1 MRITVPPDLESAL
14 TEQARKKGKA
24 PEDLAL
30 DTLRERFPP
39 VTPPTDT
46 TDTLADYLA
55 DHIGVLG
62 SSELIP
68 GGADMSSDC
77 GRKFADALTEKSP
90 SGPLRSM
97 GALDT
102 GWPFRQE

>member
-30 DTLRERFPP
+30 DTLRERFVPSPP
-39 VTPPTDT
+39 SGDS

-55 DHIGVLG
+55 SHLGVLS
-62 SSELIP
+62 SSEFVP
-68 GGADMSSDC
+68 GGADMSAHC
-77 GRKFADALTEKSP
+77 GKKCADALTEKRKQ
-90 SGPLRSM
+90 GRL
-97 GALDT
+97 
-102 GWPFRQE
+102 